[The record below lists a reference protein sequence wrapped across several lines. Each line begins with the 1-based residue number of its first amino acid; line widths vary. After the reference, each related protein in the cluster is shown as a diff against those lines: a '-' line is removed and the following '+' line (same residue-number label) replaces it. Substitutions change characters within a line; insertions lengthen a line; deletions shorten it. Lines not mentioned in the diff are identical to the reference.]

1 MYFLFLLPGDM
12 PREGHYFKMIT
23 GRECMITPRNKKM
36 AEGAGFEPAV
46 RYRTTVFKT
55 AAFNHSAIP
64 PHGFTFNRWTL

>member
-1 MYFLFLLPGDM
+1 MKILCRCRYLM
-12 PREGHYFKMIT
+12 
-23 GRECMITPRNKKM
+23 NKKM

-46 RYRTTVFKT
+46 PCGTTVFKT